1 MPDKINIQS
10 LPVELLNKILSHVSE
25 DRKNGQE
32 SIKQSRLV
40 SKHFNNVAS
49 PFLIPEVIVCL
60 TLESFTRL
68 EEICSH
74 PLISKGVRKV
84 TIILCFYEG
93 ELANNRQAY
102 MRESRSRLLR
112 HCETME
118 RMWRYKKHFYWT
130 NELDNWLSRMAW
142 DRCPKLNQMVDE
154 DTTQDPPAQIQK
166 LFLRLYDMYKKRYE
180 EQEILR
186 QENRHISRLVAAL
199 SSLPSLTW
207 LNLKDFNSSRGLVSS
222 HKQPGADQLRVEDF
236 LDIGYSQDVLRHF
249 DRGVRPSP
257 WCGSFATE
265 ASASPP
271 VEMLGELCS
280 QLGSHGV
287 RLKSFTLFLYPPP
300 DMRILQSTPAQQEN
314 IKKLVSGVEYLEV
327 TVDSPIRTKDYRRE
341 EMLALG
347 SITKPL
353 ASSPNLEYLRADLE
367 SNCHTSAVFSMADL
381 IPPDTPWPQL
391 QGLRFLYLRI
401 KLDELRSLVSRL
413 GKTLLR
419 LDWHSVYFPDCSPS
433 ELLDAMRGFQ
443 TLEDVHVDYPDGD
456 QFLKDPGSSLS
467 RWPKDE
473 VRRYL
478 LGETDV
484 YPLD

>member
-1 MPDKINIQS
+1 MSEPANFQS
-10 LPVELLNKILSHVSE
+10 LPAELLNKIFSDVSE
-25 DRKNGQE
+25 DRKTGQE

-49 PFLIPEVIVCL
+49 PFLIPEVTVCL
-60 TLESFTRL
+60 TLESFARL

-93 ELANNRQAY
+93 ELANNRRLY

-118 RMWRYKKHFYWT
+118 RMWRYKRNFYWT
-130 NELDNWLSRMAW
+130 DELHNWLSRMAW
-142 DRCPKLNQMVDE
+142 DRCPELNQMVDE
-154 DTTQDPPAQIQK
+154 NTTQDPPSQVQK
-166 LFLRLYDMYKKRYE
+166 LFLKLYDMYKKRYE
-180 EQEILR
+180 EQETLR
-186 QENRHISRLVAAL
+186 RDNAHISRIVTAL

-207 LNLKDFNSSRGLVSS
+207 LNLNDFNSQRGLVSS
-222 HKQPGADQLRVEDF
+222 QKQPGADQLLAEDF

-249 DRGVRPSP
+249 DRGMRPSP
-257 WCGSFATE
+257 WCGCFETE
-265 ASASPP
+265 DSASPP

-287 RLKSFTLFLYPPP
+287 RLKAFTLFLYPPS

-314 IKKLVSGVEYLEV
+314 IKKLVSEVEYL
-327 TVDSPIRTKDYRRE
+327 TIKLDSPTRTKQYGRE

-347 SITKPL
+347 SITKSL
-353 ASSPNLEYLRADLE
+353 ASSPNLDYLRVDLE
-367 SNCHTSAVFSMADL
+367 SNCRTSAVFSMTDL
-381 IPPDTPWPQL
+381 IPSDTPWPRL
-391 QGLRFLYLRI
+391 QGLRFFNLRI
-401 KLDELRSLVSRL
+401 TIEELRSLVNRHI
-413 GKTLLR
+413 KTLLR
-419 LDWHSVYFPDCSPS
+419 LELRAVYFPDCSPS
-433 ELLDAMRGFQ
+433 QLLEVMRGFQ
-443 TLEDVHVDYPDGD
+443 ALEEVHIYYPDGD
-456 QFLKDPGSSLS
+456 QFLRDPGSPLA
-467 RWPKDE
+467 RWPQDE

-478 LGETDV
+478 LRETDV

>member
-1 MPDKINIQS
+1 MPDKINIQN
-10 LPVELLNKILSHVSE
+10 LPVELLNKILSYISE

-40 SKHFNNVAS
+40 SRHFNNVAS
-49 PFLIPEVIVCL
+49 PFLIPEVTVYL

-74 PLISKGVRKV
+74 PLISKGVRKA
-84 TIILCFYEG
+84 TIILCFYEE
-93 ELANNRQAY
+93 ELANNRRLY

-118 RMWRYKKHFYWT
+118 RMWRYKKHFYCT
-130 NELDNWLSRMAW
+130 DELHKWLSHMAW

-186 QENRHISRLVAAL
+186 QDNRHIGRLVDAL
-199 SSLPSLTW
+199 SSLPSFTSLS
-207 LNLKDFNSSRGLVSS
+207 LKDFSSSRGLVSS
-222 HKQPGADQLRVEDF
+222 HKQPGADQLLPEDF

-249 DRGVRPSP
+249 DRSVRSSA
-257 WCGSFATE
+257 WCGSFETE
-265 ASASPP
+265 DSASPP

-287 RLKSFTLFLYPPP
+287 KLKAFTLFLYPPP
-300 DMRILQSTPAQQEN
+300 DMQILKSTPAQQEN
-314 IKKLVSGVEYLEV
+314 IKKLVSGVEYLAV
-327 TVDSPIRTKDYRRE
+327 TVDSPIRTKVYRRE

-347 SITKPL
+347 SVTKQL
-353 ASSPNLEYLRADLE
+353 TSSPNLNYLRVDLE
-367 SNCHTSAVFSMADL
+367 YSCRTSAVFSIDDL
-381 IPPDTPWPQL
+381 ISSETPWPRL

-401 KLDELRSLVSRL
+401 KFEELRSLVSRL

-443 TLEDVHVDYPDGD
+443 ALEEVHVDFPDGD
-456 QFLKDPGSSLS
+456 QFLKDRGSPLA
-467 RWPKDE
+467 RWPQDE

-478 LGETDV
+478 LRETDV

>member
-1 MPDKINIQS
+1 MSGEINIQS

-40 SKHFNNVAS
+40 SRHLNNVAS
-49 PFLIPEVIVCL
+49 LFLIPEVTVCL

-74 PLISKGVRKV
+74 PLISKGVRKA
-84 TIILCFYEG
+84 TIMLCFYEE
-93 ELANNRQAY
+93 ELANNRRLY
-102 MRESRSRLLR
+102 MREARSRLLR

-118 RMWRYKKHFYWT
+118 RMWRYKRHFYWT
-130 NELDNWLSRMAW
+130 DELHNWLSHMAW

-186 QENRHISRLVAAL
+186 QDNRHISRLVAAL

-207 LNLKDFNSSRGLVSS
+207 LNLKDFSSSRALVSS
-222 HKQPGADQLRVEDF
+222 HKQPGADQLLVEDF

-249 DRGVRPSP
+249 DRGVRPSA

-265 ASASPP
+265 DSASPP

-287 RLKSFTLFLYPPP
+287 RLGAFTLFIYPPP
-300 DMRILQSTPAQQEN
+300 DMRMLQSTLAQQEN
-314 IKKLVSGVEYLEV
+314 IKKLVSEVEYL
-327 TVDSPIRTKDYRRE
+327 TIGVDSPIRTKVYSRE

-347 SITKPL
+347 SVIKPL
-353 ASSPNLEYLRADLE
+353 ASSPNLHYLRVDLE
-367 SNCHTSAVFSMADL
+367 HKAHTSAVFSMDDL
-381 IPPDTPWPQL
+381 IPSDTPWPRL
-391 QGLRFLYLRI
+391 QSLRFLYLRI
-401 KLDELRSLVSRL
+401 KLEELRSLVSRL

-433 ELLDAMRGFQ
+433 EVLDAMRGFQ
-443 TLEDVHVDYPDGD
+443 ALEEVHVDYPDGG
-456 QFLKDPGSSLS
+456 QFLKDPGSPLA

-478 LGETDV
+478 LREADV

>member
-1 MPDKINIQS
+1 MYIQS
-10 LPVELLNKILSHVSE
+10 LPVEILTSILSRVCD
-25 DRKNGQE
+25 DRANGQE
-32 SIKQSRLV
+32 SIKQCRLV

-49 PFLIPEVIVCL
+49 LFLIPEVTVCL
-60 TLESFTRL
+60 TLESFARL
-68 EEICSH
+68 EEISSH

-118 RMWRYKKHFYWT
+118 RMWRYKKQFYWT
-130 NELDNWLSRMAW
+130 DELHNWLSHMAW
-142 DRCPKLNQMVDE
+142 NQCPKLNQMVDE

-180 EQEILR
+180 EQELLR
-186 QENRHISRLVAAL
+186 QDNRHISRLVAAL
-199 SSLPSLTW
+199 SSLPALSW
-207 LNLKDFNSSRGLVSS
+207 LNLKDFSSSRGLLSS
-222 HKQPGADQLRVEDF
+222 HKQPGADQLLVEDF
-236 LDIGYSQDVLRHF
+236 QDIGYSQDVLRHF
-249 DRGVRPSP
+249 DRGVRSSA
-257 WCGSFATE
+257 WCGCFATE
-265 ASASPP
+265 ESTSPP

-287 RLKSFTLFLYPPP
+287 RLKAFTLFLYPPP
-300 DMRILQSTPAQQEN
+300 DMQVLRVTPTQQEN
-314 IKKLVSGVEYLEV
+314 IKKLVSEVEYL
-327 TVDSPIRTKDYRRE
+327 TINLDSPIRTKTYRRE

-347 SITKPL
+347 SVTTPL
-353 ASSPNLEYLRADLE
+353 ASSPNLHYLRVDLE
-367 SNCHTSAVFSMADL
+367 SNCHTSPVFSMTDL
-381 IPPDTPWPQL
+381 LPPDTPWPQL

-401 KLDELRSLVSRL
+401 KFEELRSLVSRL

-433 ELLDAMRGFQ
+433 ELLDELRGFQ
-443 TLEDVHVDYPDGD
+443 ALEEARVDYPDGD
-456 QFLKDPGSSLS
+456 RFSKDPGSPLA

-478 LGETDV
+478 LKETDV